1 MESEMNKH
9 SKMTQTRVVFVNT
22 TLRMIAM
29 IASHVNVTL
38 SRSLMNTIFSFAP
51 NHRELLAQCTNE
63 LPEFLKYRC
72 FLDKPFLRATNH
84 TFHRISCKVVVLD
97 TEMLAHK
104 WEYVY
109 VCRCCIRYVI
119 VDPVERFCK
128 RYGIHDTLRHAL
140 MYDLKIGL
148 LSLHHNT
155 VKQTFMHVEL
165 HLDDTETIQS
175 YRVFRTSMPLCY
187 KKKESESVTSVRA
200 FECYYNA
207 V

>member
-1 MESEMNKH
+1 MQQC
-9 SKMTQTRVVFVNT
+9 TQQKRVKVTHVNT
-22 TLRMIAM
+22 TLRVIAL
-29 IASHVNVTL
+29 IASHVNVVL
-38 SRSLMNTIFSFAP
+38 SRSIMNTIFSFAP
-51 NHRELLAQCTNE
+51 NHRELLAQCLNE

-84 TFHRISCKVVVLD
+84 TFQRISCKVVVLD

-119 VDPVERFCK
+119 IDPVERFCK
-128 RYGIHDTLRHAL
+128 RYGINDTLRHGL
-140 MYDLKIGL
+140 MYDLKLSL

-155 VKQTFMHVEL
+155 VKQTFMHVEF
-165 HLDDTETIQS
+165 HLDDTETIQT
-175 YRVFRTSMPLCY
+175 YRVFRTSVPLCY
-187 KKKESESVTSVRA
+187 KKKEYESVTSVRA